1 MNTKK
6 FSLVPQAAV
15 FAAGI
20 AAALVLRTL
29 QYFTVIEEYTGFYK
43 NFDAKTVVF
52 YIVIGA
58 ASLFFIVTSLFS
70 KGTGFDHET
79 AKRPVTAIISV
90 LCGAAA
96 FASVYGDYSAI
107 GVDTSAYTVSSP
119 MSGSSSNVLT
129 YAVCIFGLISAV
141 YFIVLGVAYFTGRR
155 TEPYKVLALVPVLW
169 NIARLVLRFTRTI
182 SYMRVS
188 ELLLEMLAI
197 CCYCLFFMA
206 YARCTSAVN
215 EEGSVKRIRAFG
227 LTGALMGLLCFV
239 PRVIAVCA
247 GRPELI
253 YVLSRVDFSDLA
265 LALFMLVT
273 VFTRLVPGADIVNE
287 KGEAVREI

>member
-1 MNTKK
+1 MNKKK
-6 FSLVPQAAV
+6 FSLIPQAAV
-15 FAAGI
+15 FAAALI
-20 AAALVLRTL
+20 AALVLRTL
-29 QYFTVIEEYTGFYK
+29 QYFTVIEEYTGFFK
-43 NFDAKTVVF
+43 TSDAKTVIF

-58 ASLFFIVTSLFS
+58 SSLFFIATSLFN
-70 KGTGFDHET
+70 KGTEFDREA

-96 FASVYGDYSAI
+96 FASVYGEYAAKD
-107 GVDTSAYTVSSP
+107 VDTSAYTVSSP

-129 YAVCIFGLISAV
+129 YAVCVLGLVSAV
-141 YFIVLGVAYFTGRR
+141 YFIVLGVTYFTGRR
-155 TEPYKVLALVPVLW
+155 TEPYKLLALAPVLW
-169 NIARLVLRFTRTI
+169 NISRLVLRFTRTI

-188 ELLLEMLAI
+188 ELLLEMLALS
-197 CCYCLFFMA
+197 CYCLFFMA

-215 EEGSVKRIRAFG
+215 EEGSVKRIKAFG
-227 LTGALMGLLCFV
+227 LIGALMGFLCFV

-265 LALFMLVT
+265 IALFMLVT
-273 VFTRLVPGADIVNE
+273 VFTRLIPGADIVDE